1 MITREDLLGQKE
13 KLLRDRQTVETRLQ
27 SVKDEYDNLVSTLTA
42 LEGAMQTVDHFLNKN
57 ENSSTDSQQVED
69 SDGKD

>member
-27 SVKDEYDNLVSTLTA
+27 SVKEEYDNLVSTLTA
-42 LEGAMQTVDHFLNKN
+42 LEGAMQTVDYFLNKN

>member
-27 SVKDEYDNLVSTLTA
+27 SVKEEYDNLVSTLTA
-42 LEGAMQTVDHFLNKN
+42 LEGAMQTVAYFLNKN